1 MADTFINIEHDIN
14 VVEAAE
20 RRILNVFEKHKMVC
34 FSTSGGKDSLC
45 LADVLIRTMQ
55 KYNISFK
62 RLFVVFFD
70 EEAMFDDVIEIA
82 RQQRSRFMSLGA
94 KFYWMCIPIKHYNCC
109 SLLYD
114 DESFICWQP
123 GKEDVWV
130 RPMPSFAVRKHRDFK
145 PGQTYQIFFKSIVGK
160 IPVITGMRMAESVM
174 RRNALSR
181 AKPDAQFVAPLYDW
195 KDNDIWLY
203 IQRYHLDFPET
214 YIRLWKIGVPRNKLR
229 ISQFFAL
236 DTVKTL
242 PKLLEIDPQLADKVV
257 KREPNAEL
265 AFLYWDTPMFRA
277 NGERSKLAD
286 EIREEKGESI
296 DYERRFKD
304 AMLEAPNYPEMYR
317 GFKVVKPLYA
327 QLGEHHSQKL
337 YRDLLQILVAG
348 DAKKRRYRVLFNRIR
363 AEKKNII
370 KNGGEQDG
378 TGQDSE
384 G

>member
-1 MADTFINIEHDIN
+1 MGSLINIEHDIN

-20 RRILNVFEKHKMVC
+20 RRILNVFEKHKVVC

-55 KYNISFK
+55 KYGISFS

-94 KFYWMCIPIKHYNCC
+94 KFYWMCLPIKHYNCC

-130 RPMPSFAVRKHRDFK
+130 RPMPSYAVRKHKAFK
-145 PGQTYQIFFKSIVGK
+145 QGQTYQIFFKSLCGK
-160 IPVITGMRMAESVM
+160 IPVITGMRMAESLM

-181 AKPDAQFVAPLYDW
+181 TKEDAQFVAPLYDW
-195 KDNDIWLY
+195 SDNDIWLY
-203 IQRYHLDFPET
+203 IQRNNLQFPDT
-214 YIRLWKIGVPRNKLR
+214 YIRMWKIGVPRNRLR

-277 NGERSKLAD
+277 NGERAKLSD
-286 EIREEKGESI
+286 EMREDAGEAI
-296 DYERRFKD
+296 DYEKKFKE

-317 GFKVVKPLYA
+317 GYSVVKKLYSL
-327 QLGEHHSQKL
+327 LGTQHSQKL

-348 DAKKRRYRVLFNRIR
+348 DAKKRRYRVLYGDIR
-363 AEKKNII
+363 EEKERLLKY
-370 KNGGEQDG
+370 G
-378 TGQDSE
+378 SL
-384 G
+384 